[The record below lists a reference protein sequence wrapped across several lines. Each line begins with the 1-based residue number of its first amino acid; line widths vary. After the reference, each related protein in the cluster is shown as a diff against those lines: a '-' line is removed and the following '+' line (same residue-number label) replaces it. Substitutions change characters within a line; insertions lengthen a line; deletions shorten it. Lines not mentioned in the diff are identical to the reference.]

1 MDEVL
6 VLIDSLRRDMELS
19 NSSNNPSILI
29 CLIFTKV
36 VNSTGNKPIALL
48 TVLPF
53 HHPSLCSSSFSN
65 TRIGSPRL
73 NVISSHSSALKSYLP
88 NTTNGTKLRFKLF
101 LFFFL

>member
-48 TVLPF
+48 TVLP
-53 HHPSLCSSSFSN
+53 
-65 TRIGSPRL
+65 
-73 NVISSHSSALKSYLP
+73 
-88 NTTNGTKLRFKLF
+88 
-101 LFFFL
+101 